1 MDLNKELN
9 QLKIDF
15 NLTKNKIH
23 KLETSLL
30 KNKIPNQLIQYS
42 HIHLSSLKQ
51 LSLILNL
58 RINQISILINSQQS
72 PD

>member
-15 NLTKNKIH
+15 NITKNKIH
-23 KLETSLL
+23 KLETSLI
-30 KNKIPNQLIQYS
+30 KNKVPNQLIQYA
-42 HIHLSSLKQ
+42 HIHLSTLKQ

-58 RINQISILINSQQS
+58 RINQLDLLIKSQHS